1 MSGEETKDVY
11 RGDELEEDFGREY
24 WEKKMDLGVVH
35 LWEELQTWDNG
46 NSQESIWVTLDKTPS
61 FDWEIVCEH
70 WRSIPQL
77 VLHRSIKML
86 AANGWEEEV
95 GIPGSHRQAT
105 RFRRWKGI
113 SLALKGERN
122 TSHMRSQVEWSLAAS
137 QTGPGVA
144 GGRLETQLSWG
155 QL

>member
-1 MSGEETKDVY
+1 MSGEGTKDVY

-86 AANGWEEEV
+86 VANGWEEEV

-113 SLALKGERN
+113 SPCFEGREKHQPYEISGGVIIGCFSDWVWGSRWEG
-122 TSHMRSQVEWSLAAS
+122 SFRSI
-137 QTGPGVA
+137 
-144 GGRLETQLSWG
+144 
-155 QL
+155 